1 MVVQATHH
9 QPRQAKEITA
19 GVTHHQAPITPLVVE
34 VVHLLLVATIQETH
48 LALVAL
54 VLPHQLQVHL

>member
-1 MVVQATHH
+1 MAVQEILRLHH
-9 QPRQAKEITA
+9 PPKEITA

-54 VLPHQLQVHL
+54 VLPRLLQVHP

>member
-1 MVVQATHH
+1 MAVQEILRLHH
-9 QPRQAKEITA
+9 PPKEITVA
-19 GVTHHQAPITPLVVE
+19 VIHHQAAITPLVVE

-54 VLPHQLQVHL
+54 VLPRQLQDHL